1 MAEKPTDVERLREV
15 FNLGKKQFEQEPV
28 VKPYDGVEGQKDVKP
43 SVLTLDNAPPPE
55 SPQPAPG
62 IDGAQAVYKFD
73 EVAFGNLEQSAK
85 EAIAKER
92 QNDQEMRANFK
103 QEDAVDISL
112 ARLMD
117 TVNNTIIIAQ
127 REAMRSQDPDVLNTL
142 VNAINASRQLLE
154 TTMNER
160 REALRLRNA
169 IELEKLK
176 HEHKLELHRLR
187 TAGLPQ
193 GKQPAAIGPGGT
205 VNALA
210 AGSGPVQ
217 INFNF
222 QDEQKLRQQLNGR
235 TMDEL
240 QKMQSSVC
248 PGGINMEFAEA
259 DPEAEKD
266 PNINAGA

>member
-1 MAEKPTDVERLREV
+1 MAEKSTDVERLRAV

-28 VKPYDGVEGQKDVKP
+28 TKPYDGVEGQKDVKP
-43 SVLTLDNAPPPE
+43 PVLTLENPPPE
-55 SPQPAPG
+55 PPPAPAPG
-62 IDGAQAVYKFD
+62 VEGAQAVYKFD

-85 EAIAKER
+85 EAIANER
-92 QNDQEMRANFK
+92 KNDQELRANFK
-103 QEDAVDISL
+103 QEDAVDVSL

-117 TVNNTIIIAQ
+117 TINNTIIIAQ

-187 TAGLPQ
+187 TAGLPPA
-193 GKQPAAIGPGGT
+193 KQAAAIGPGGT
-205 VNALA
+205 VNALT

-222 QDEQKLRQQLNGR
+222 QDEQKLRQQLTGR
-235 TMDEL
+235 TMEEL
-240 QKMQSSVC
+240 QRMQGTVC
-248 PGGINMEFAEA
+248 PGGINMEFADA

-266 PNINAGA
+266 PNINANA